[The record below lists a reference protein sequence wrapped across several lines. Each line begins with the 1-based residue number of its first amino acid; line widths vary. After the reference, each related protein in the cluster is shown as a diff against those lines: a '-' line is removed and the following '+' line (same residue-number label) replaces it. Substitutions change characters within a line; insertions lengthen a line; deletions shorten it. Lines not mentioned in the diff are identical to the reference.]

1 MGGAR
6 YPLIRYAGGHPLADC
21 QLNQE
26 DTMTL
31 RVFKC
36 PYCGYR
42 FRADPEKRRQAGKT
56 QITRGLRASEP
67 APAERKR
74 TVDLTCP
81 NCEQDFEV
89 EVEG

>member
-1 MGGAR
+1 
-6 YPLIRYAGGHPLADC
+6 
-21 QLNQE
+21 
-26 DTMTL
+26 MTL

-42 FRADPEKRRQAGKT
+42 FRADPEKRRQAGEAK
-56 QITRGLRASEP
+56 ITRGLGASEP
-67 APAERKR
+67 APAGHKH

-81 NCEQDFEV
+81 NCKQDFEV

>member
-1 MGGAR
+1 
-6 YPLIRYAGGHPLADC
+6 
-21 QLNQE
+21 
-26 DTMTL
+26 MTL

-42 FRADPEKRRQAGKT
+42 FRADPEKRLQAGKT
-56 QITRGLRASEP
+56 QITRGLRASEA
-67 APAERKR
+67 APAGHKR